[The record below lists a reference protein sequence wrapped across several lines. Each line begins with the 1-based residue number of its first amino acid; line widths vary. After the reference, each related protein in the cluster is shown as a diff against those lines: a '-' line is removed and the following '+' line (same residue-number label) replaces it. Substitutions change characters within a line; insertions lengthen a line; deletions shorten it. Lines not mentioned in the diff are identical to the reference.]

1 MKTLGEIIRELCE
14 DNDLECR
21 DNYSGRGMYGRT
33 CYGIVTDNIFYVVI
47 TLCDMIRDEGYESAA
62 DIIGEVRTDSMG
74 LDKIVYFPSIT
85 E

>member
-1 MKTLGEIIRELCE
+1 MKTLGEIIRKLCK

-21 DNYSGRGMYGRT
+21 DNYSGRGMYGKT
-33 CYGIVTDNIFYVVI
+33 CYGIVTDNIFYVVT
-47 TLCDMIRDEGYESAA
+47 TLCDMIRDEGYESATG
-62 DIIGEVRTDSMG
+62 IIGEVRTDSMG